1 MEFLKEATNFVTAL
15 GILLVAILQVWS
27 RVTMKSMA
35 KDLRTVE
42 LATNS
47 MKDQLVAK
55 TESEALARGGIEERA
70 RADIRDKK
78 ERGET

>member
-1 MEFLKEATNFVTAL
+1 MDIKDITELISAI
-15 GILLVAILQVWS
+15 GIVLVSILQILQQL
-27 RVTMKSMA
+27 K
-35 KDLRTVE
+35 LQTVARDVHTIE

-47 MKDQLVAK
+47 MKDQLIEK

-78 ERGET
+78 ER